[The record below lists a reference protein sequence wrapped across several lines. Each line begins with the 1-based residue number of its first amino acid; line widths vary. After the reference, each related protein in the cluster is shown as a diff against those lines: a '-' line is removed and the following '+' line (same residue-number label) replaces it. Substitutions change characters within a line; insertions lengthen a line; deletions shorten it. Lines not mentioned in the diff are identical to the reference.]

1 MRIVQIIPTFGV
13 GGAETMCEGLC
24 RQLQKDGHE
33 VFAVSLSGDRTMITD
48 RMEQAGIPLFY
59 LDKALGSGFQC
70 VGQLKK
76 LLRELH
82 PQVIHTHLH
91 ALKYAALASRNI
103 PIVHTVH
110 NQAAQEAVF
119 LDQQIGKY
127 LFRRGKAQPVALTR
141 EVQQSVAEL
150 YGLPEAKIPVIT
162 NGIDL
167 SRCGEKSDYALH
179 YPVELLHVG
188 RFFPQKNH
196 EVLVQAAAI
205 LKKRGCNVRIRCCGD
220 GPLLE
225 SIQKQVLE
233 AGLSGHIVF
242 EGVCGDILDRMTQAD
257 IFLLPSKWEGM
268 PMTIIE
274 AMGTGLPVVA
284 SKVGG
289 VPDIITDGESGLLI
303 PPTAEALTQAIER
316 LVKDEAL
323 REHLGTQARQ
333 ESRRFSIEA
342 MAQGYEALYA
352 HLTEGAAL

>member
-24 RQLQKDGHE
+24 RQLQQDGHA
-33 VFAVSLSGDRTMITD
+33 VSAVSLSGDRTMISD
-48 RMEQAGIPLFY
+48 RLEQAGVPLYF

-76 LLRELH
+76 LLQELR

-91 ALKYAALASRNI
+91 ALKYAALASHDV

-141 EVQQSVAEL
+141 EVRQSIVEL
-150 YGLPEAKIPVIT
+150 YGLPEAKIPIIT

-196 EVLVQAAAI
+196 GVLVQAAAI
-205 LKKRGCNVRIRCCGD
+205 LKKRGCNVRIHCCGD
-220 GPLLE
+220 GPLME
-225 SIQKQVLE
+225 DIRGQVQA
-233 AGLSGHIVF
+233 AGLSGQIIF
-242 EGVCGDILDRMTQAD
+242 EGVCDDILDRMAQAD

-268 PMTIIE
+268 PMTVIE

-284 SKVGG
+284 SQVGG
-289 VPDIITDGESGLLI
+289 VPDMVTDGESGLLI
-303 PPTAEALTQAIER
+303 PPTAEALAQAIER

-323 REHLGTQARQ
+323 RERLGTQARQ
-333 ESRRFSIEA
+333 EARRFSIEA

-352 HLTEGAAL
+352 RLTEGAAL

>member
-1 MRIVQIIPTFGV
+1 M
-13 GGAETMCEGLC
+13 
-24 RQLQKDGHE
+24 E
-33 VFAVSLSGDRTMITD
+33 V
-48 RMEQAGIPLFY
+48 
-59 LDKALGSGFQC
+59 
-70 VGQLKK
+70 
-76 LLRELH
+76 
-82 PQVIHTHLH
+82 
-91 ALKYAALASRNI
+91 
-103 PIVHTVH
+103 
-110 NQAAQEAVF
+110 
-119 LDQQIGKY
+119 
-127 LFRRGKAQPVALTR
+127 
-141 EVQQSVAEL
+141 
-150 YGLPEAKIPVIT
+150 YGLPEEKVSLVP

-167 SRCGEKSDYALH
+167 SACQEKEDYALH
-179 YPVELLHVG
+179 YPVEILHVG

-225 SIQKQVLE
+225 SIQKQALE

-242 EGVCGDILDRMTQAD
+242 EGVCGDILDRMTQTD

-274 AMGTGLPVVA
+274 AMGTGLPVIV

-289 VPDIITDGESGLLI
+289 VPDMVTDGESGLLI
-303 PPTAEALTQAIER
+303 PPTAETLAQAIER

-333 ESRRFSIEA
+333 EARRFSIEA

-352 HLTEGAAL
+352 HLTEDAAL

>member
-48 RMEQAGIPLFY
+48 RMEQAGISLFY
-59 LDKALGSGFQC
+59 LGKALGSGFQC

-141 EVQQSVAEL
+141 EVQHSVAEL

-167 SRCGEKSDYALH
+167 SRCG
-179 YPVELLHVG
+179 
-188 RFFPQKNH
+188 
-196 EVLVQAAAI
+196 
-205 LKKRGCNVRIRCCGD
+205 
-220 GPLLE
+220 
-225 SIQKQVLE
+225 
-233 AGLSGHIVF
+233 
-242 EGVCGDILDRMTQAD
+242 
-257 IFLLPSKWEGM
+257 
-268 PMTIIE
+268 
-274 AMGTGLPVVA
+274 
-284 SKVGG
+284 
-289 VPDIITDGESGLLI
+289 
-303 PPTAEALTQAIER
+303 
-316 LVKDEAL
+316 
-323 REHLGTQARQ
+323 
-333 ESRRFSIEA
+333 
-342 MAQGYEALYA
+342 
-352 HLTEGAAL
+352 

>member
-24 RQLQKDGHE
+24 RQLQKDGHA
-33 VFAVSLSGDRTMITD
+33 VFAVSLSGDRTMISD
-48 RMEQAGIPLFY
+48 RLEQAGVPLYF

-70 VGQLKK
+70 VGQLKR
-76 LLRELH
+76 LLRELR

-141 EVQQSVAEL
+141 EVRQSIVAL
-150 YGLPEAKIPVIT
+150 YGLPEAKIPIIT

-196 EVLVQAAAI
+196 EALVQAAAI
-205 LKKRGCNVRIRCCGD
+205 LKKRGCNARIRCCGD
-220 GPLLE
+220 GPLME
-225 SIQKQVLE
+225 DMQSQVQA
-233 AGLSGHIVF
+233 AGLSGQIVF
-242 EGVCGDILDRMTQAD
+242 EGVCDDILDRMARAD

-268 PMTIIE
+268 PMTVIE
-274 AMGTGLPVVA
+274 AMGTGLPIVA
-284 SKVGG
+284 SRVGG
-289 VPDIITDGESGLLI
+289 VPDMVTDGESGLLI
-303 PPTAEALTQAIER
+303 PPTAEALAQAIER

-323 REHLGTQARQ
+323 RERLGTQARQ
-333 ESRRFSIEA
+333 EARRFSIEA

-352 HLTEGAAL
+352 RLTEGAAL